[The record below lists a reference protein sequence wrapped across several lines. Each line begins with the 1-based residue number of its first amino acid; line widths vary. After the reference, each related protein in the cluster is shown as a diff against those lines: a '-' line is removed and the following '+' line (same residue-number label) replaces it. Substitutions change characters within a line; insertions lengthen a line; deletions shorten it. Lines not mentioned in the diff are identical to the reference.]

1 MVSPGTRL
9 VKNHESLSITDE
21 SQFKKKQQQ
30 QQQGT
35 LNWKC
40 LGLYVTRQV
49 NLETDTK
56 TLYYSLLKLKY
67 RPSISLKHKKDLK

>member
-1 MVSPGTRL
+1 MVSPETHF

-30 QQQGT
+30 QGT
-35 LNWKC
+35 LNWKF

-56 TLYYSLLKLKY
+56 TLYFYFPSL
-67 RPSISLKHKKDLK
+67 SLKHKKV